1 MMGAAPRSWTV
12 LRLLL
17 VASYRRGL
25 NRWRRQQQLF
35 QQRAGSKPR
44 NWAGIGFFLFL
55 VMMAML
61 HGATAFLVREAV
73 IDGQRYAAER
83 HGQLVVERS
92 FIDHLDGAPGTAL
105 GTSRARF
112 GSGRAFAVE
121 ADRLTKTFG
130 GDKETLEARLRQS
143 VRDNGTS
150 RLVATDTA
158 TPGLRRLEDAGGL
171 PPLLGSLPLLAWFIM
186 MMFQGEG
193 LELDIQRRRHP
204 MWEWLFSHPVP
215 PGAVFLAEMLAPIA
229 SNPIYITAPVF
240 AGFLYNF
247 EYGIAAGWAAALAV
261 GIPMMVAA
269 ACLGRALEVA
279 VTLRFPPRT
288 RGAMIG
294 LMGWL
299 GYATMIGL
307 VATALTMGHL
317 FTLLAAALAP
327 LSTLPWPF
335 LSLFLGALPGQPP
348 SFPLGLLFC
357 WVFAGLAITASIAF
371 TIWGAQKGL
380 TSNAG
385 AGALPSAQARG
396 GVSFGKNALFRKELL
411 WFARDRS
418 ALVQALLIP
427 LTLAGF
433 QLFNMRGIV
442 GRATQSW
449 NLLSGAA
456 IVFGTYFLLVL
467 GPRSLASEGAAL
479 WISLT
484 WPKGLESLLR
494 AKALLWSLI
503 ASALVAPVLLYA
515 AIQFPGSAWKVGL
528 VGVAWFLFARSMAAK
543 TVTLATVTAE
553 SGEIQ
558 KVPTSRRWAAQL
570 GLLTFSIG
578 VLTEQWNLMVV
589 GVLYSAMTAAALWQ
603 NFRARLPYLYD
614 PWSEVLPRP
623 PTLMHAM
630 IAISVMVE
638 AGATLSGVGLI
649 FLPRSQVAVAQT
661 IAYGLLAAIIS
672 LVVLRFLGAR
682 GVKLADI
689 VVWRPV
695 AKRSGDLPGWAGSK
709 MPGLVMSLFAAII
722 TGLLLAAFATLYLEL
737 MQRLP
742 SIAEAQRQAR
752 TQMASIPHLRAS
764 YFVMAVFIAP
774 FAEEFLFRGLLF
786 RALDDEWGGWRAVLG
801 SAAFFASYHPV
812 LSWLPVGL
820 LGAANAVMFKKTG
833 RLAPAIVVHMLY
845 NAIVLA

>member
-1 MMGAAPRSWTV
+1 MMAAAPGAWTV

-17 VASYRRGL
+17 VASYRRGR

-44 NWAGIGFFLFL
+44 NWAGIGFVFFLAF
-55 VMMAML
+55 MAML
-61 HGATAFLVREAV
+61 HGITAFLVREAV
-73 IDGQRYAAER
+73 VDGQRYAAET
-83 HGQLVVERS
+83 HGRMVVEQS
-92 FIDHLDGAPGTAL
+92 FIDHLSHSPGFAS
-105 GTSRARF
+105 GTSRAR
-112 GSGRAFAVE
+112 SGTGRGFAVE

-130 GDKETLEARLRQS
+130 GDKAAVEARLRQS
-143 VRDNGTS
+143 VRENGTS
-150 RLVATDTA
+150 RLLAIETA
-158 TPGLRRLEDAGGL
+158 APGLPGLTDARGF
-171 PPLLGSLPLLAWFIM
+171 PPLLGSLPLFAWFIM

-204 MWEWLFSHPVP
+204 MWEWLFSHPVR
-215 PGAVFLAEMLAPIA
+215 PGAVFLAEMLTPIA

-240 AGFLYNF
+240 AGFVYSF
-247 EYGIAAGWAAALAV
+247 EYGNAAGWVAALAV
-261 GIPMMVAA
+261 GVPMMVAA

-294 LMGWL
+294 LMGWA

-307 VATALTMGHL
+307 FATALTMGHV
-317 FTLLAAALAP
+317 FTLLAAPLAP
-327 LSTLPWPF
+327 LAALPWPF
-335 LSLFLGALPGQPP
+335 LALFLGALPGQPP
-348 SFPLGLLFC
+348 SLLLGLLFC
-357 WVFAGLAITASIAF
+357 WVFAGLAISASVAF

-380 TSNAG
+380 ASNPG
-385 AGALPSAQARG
+385 ADSGPSARGRG

-433 QLFNMRGIV
+433 QLFNMRGV
-442 GRATQSW
+442 VVRATQSW

-503 ASALVAPVLLYA
+503 ATALVAPVLVYA

-528 VGVAWFLFARSMAAK
+528 VSVAWFLFARSMAAK
-543 TVTLATVTAE
+543 TVTLATVTSE

-558 KVPTSRRWAAQL
+558 KVPAGRRWAAQL

-589 GVLYSAMTAAALWQ
+589 GVLYSTMTAAALWQ

-638 AGATLSGVGLI
+638 AGATLTGVGLA
-649 FLPRSQVAVAQT
+649 FLPRSQVAVAQ
-661 IAYGLLAAIIS
+661 AVVYGLLATVVS
-672 LVVLRFLGAR
+672 LVVLRFLAAR

-689 VVWRPV
+689 VVWRPFPQQTFGSS
-695 AKRSGDLPGWAGSK
+695 ASAGAR
-709 MPGLVMSLFAAII
+709 MPGLAVSLFAAII
-722 TGLLLAAFATLYLEL
+722 TGLLLAAIATLYLDL
-737 MQRLP
+737 MQRVP
-742 SIAEAQRQAR
+742 SIAEAMRQAR
-752 TQMASIPHLRAS
+752 MQMASIPHLRVS
-764 YFVMAVFIAP
+764 VFVMAVFIAP

-786 RALDDEWGGWRAVLG
+786 RALDEEWGGWAAVLG

-820 LGAANAVMFKKTG
+820 LGAANALMFKKTG
-833 RLAPAIVVHMLY
+833 RLAPAIVVHMVY